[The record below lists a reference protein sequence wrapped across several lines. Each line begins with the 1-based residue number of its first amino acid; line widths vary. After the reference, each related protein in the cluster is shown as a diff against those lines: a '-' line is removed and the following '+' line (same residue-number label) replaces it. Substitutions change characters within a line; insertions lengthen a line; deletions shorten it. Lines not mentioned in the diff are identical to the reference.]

1 MNKKALIINNKFN
14 IKNSNG
20 ITLITLIITIIL
32 LLILAGIVINLSIGQ
47 NGIFNRTKQAKG
59 KYEEVAEKEKLQAVL
74 VEAAI
79 QKETNMNYNNKEFL
93 NNMLEENGMKVNG
106 DLVIVEKYNFSI
118 DRDKLEIIINENNN
132 ELCKIE
138 VTYIG
143 TTSFRVNISKVYNEE
158 EVKEYI
164 YIIDGSHEKVT
175 TEKECTK
182 ENLLPETNHIA
193 NVIVKY
199 NDGKTITSNTINLKL
214 KPRTYLFKEGDEC
227 IDITGGWKAIA
238 IIDPESQLLVGGEA
252 VIPDFTLNK
261 EKGYMNLY
269 LNSTKGLQAGGLI
282 INNKID
288 YTKYKKF
295 CVEIIASLG
304 EYNSSTIVSIYNNIS
319 KPTEGPALC
328 YSIPITE
335 KKVVKMETKNKE
347 DIFLYIQSHKNN
359 GEANCNI
366 YNVWLEK

>member
-118 DRDKLEIIINENNN
+118 DRDKLEIIMNENNN

-138 VTYIG
+138 ATYIG
-143 TTSFRVNISKVYNEE
+143 TTSFKVNISKVYNED

-164 YIIDGSHEKVT
+164 YIIDGTQEKVI
-175 TEKECTK
+175 TEKEYTK
-182 ENLLPETNHIA
+182 EDLLPETNHTVS
-193 NVIVKY
+193 VIVKY
-199 NDGKTITSNTINLKL
+199 NNEKTIESNTINLKL
-214 KPRTYLFKEGDEC
+214 EPRTYLFKEGDEC
-227 IDITGGWKAIA
+227 INITGGWKAIA
-238 IIDPESQLLVGGEA
+238 IIDPTGDRRGGSA
-252 VIPDFTLNK
+252 RF
-261 EKGYMNLY
+261 
-269 LNSTKGLQAGGLI
+269 
-282 INNKID
+282 
-288 YTKYKKF
+288 
-295 CVEIIASLG
+295 
-304 EYNSSTIVSIYNNIS
+304 
-319 KPTEGPALC
+319 
-328 YSIPITE
+328 
-335 KKVVKMETKNKE
+335 
-347 DIFLYIQSHKNN
+347 YIK
-359 GEANCNI
+359 
-366 YNVWLEK
+366 